1 MSDDDEKVERLKP
14 LPFLRPA
21 GKARVEENVLWP
33 GFNDPYQAAGGPEN
47 DEISRLVVV
56 LGRDGFREGATA
68 YHIFQYVHLD
78 ECEVGFTASGDQW
91 FRFLFSGRSPKLVEG
106 HGRSLL
112 RTCEYVSLRRMPW
125 IRLADRD
132 FRRADGVPD
141 DEPIITRIKIT
152 AWKPESPEE

>member
-91 FRFLFSGRSPKLVEG
+91 FRFLFSGRQSEAGRGAWPQPAAYLRVCLPPPDAVDSPG
-106 HGRSLL
+106 GSGFPAGGRG
-112 RTCEYVSLRRMPW
+112 
-125 IRLADRD
+125 A
-132 FRRADGVPD
+132 G
-141 DEPIITRIKIT
+141 
-152 AWKPESPEE
+152 